1 MKKILM
7 SLFALAV
14 VIGLTA
20 CKGNT
25 DAVSEIVIP
34 ADKAGVTFSN
44 PFLDNSKFD
53 RAVTY
58 YSKNDVDKYKI
69 TVWYADQLEPDAA
82 RTEQNAVATLSI
94 SKEDSYTS
102 KTMILDYEGLYEFK
116 CEAFSGEDLIAEDN
130 QKAALSFANVKFVIF
145 YLVPKIKSQTA
156 EASVTILWQGDNTSE
171 VAHTIRIV
179 NPCLELDTSFDILQ
193 NGNISC
199 SPDSELPAIVN
210 VNGRERISKIKMSE
224 CEITSMVGAVSEN
237 FSFSISIS
245 PNTAWKSKNNSDC
258 RILSWTRVYDSNGS
272 VTTDNLD
279 SVFGAEHIK
288 DNLGWILLDNM
299 IRETRGNDG
308 LGYWENRKLSLE
320 EVINRMPSKG
330 VDDAGNII
338 TYGDYV
344 GTICRASDNWERHF
358 DISNTG
364 NYAVGMRVY
373 VYVDE
378 RDESFYTG
386 EDNIFAVTHGHCNA
400 ENNGYHYD
408 HYLIFE
414 ATRIP
419 YLFTE

>member
-116 CEAFSGEDLIAEDN
+116 CEAYSGDELIAEDN
-130 QKAALSFANVKFVIF
+130 QKATLSFATVKFVIF
-145 YLVPKIKSQTA
+145 YLVPKIKTQTA
-156 EASVTILWQGDNTSE
+156 DASVTILWQGDNTSE
-171 VAHTIRIV
+171 TAHTIRMV
-179 NPCLELDTSFDILQ
+179 NPCLDLDSSFDILQ
-193 NGNISC
+193 NGNLSYN
-199 SPDSELPAIVN
+199 PDTELPVVAKM
-210 VNGRERISKIKMSE
+210 NGRERITKIKMAE

-237 FSFSISIS
+237 FSFSITIV
-245 PNTAWKSKNNSDC
+245 PNDAWKIKNNSDT
-258 RILSWTRVYDSNGS
+258 RILSWTRVYDSRGAI
-272 VTTDNLD
+272 TTDNLG
-279 SVFGAEHIK
+279 STFEHEHIK
-288 DNLGWILLDNM
+288 DNIGWILIDGM
-299 IRETRGNDG
+299 IRETRGHDG
-308 LGYWENRKLSLE
+308 FWYGDEKILTLD
-320 EVINRMPSKG
+320 EVISKLPSKG
-330 VDDAGNII
+330 ADEEGNIVI
-338 TYGDYV
+338 YGDYV
-344 GTICRASDNWERHF
+344 GTICRGAPDWDRHY
-358 DISNTG
+358 DISSTG
-364 NYAVGMRVY
+364 EYDVGLRPVVY
-373 VYVDE
+373 D
-378 RDESFYTG
+378 RDESYYTG
-386 EDNIFAVTHGHCNA
+386 EDNIFAITVRDCTKD
-400 ENNGYHYD
+400 HYD
-408 HYLIFE
+408 HYLIFKV
-414 ATRIP
+414 TRIP